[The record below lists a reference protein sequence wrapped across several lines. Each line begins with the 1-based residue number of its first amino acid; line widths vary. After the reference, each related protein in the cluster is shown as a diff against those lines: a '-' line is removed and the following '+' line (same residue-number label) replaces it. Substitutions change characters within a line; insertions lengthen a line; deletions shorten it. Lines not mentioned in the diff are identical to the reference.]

1 MLFHRLITHF
11 SSLHFPPHL
20 SLSEHRIFTMAA
32 EVPRDAHNLLQAINL
47 QIESINVDQHSTND
61 EVHALNQ
68 QLAELQTWK
77 REIEANPSSATLKRA
92 AEEPADEPI
101 PKRRKLGPIMS
112 ECSTCME
119 EGPTRDVAK
128 LKCCGTRYCK
138 TCFQAWFTAALD
150 TKQLPKCCDVG
161 IEPKRYPSFL
171 TVVVKKKY
179 KQVTAELDAERKIW
193 CANPACGVV
202 IKVQLLHYHHLVTPL
217 MMSFADQRRVRIR
230 AVHQMPPKDMCN
242 MLAGHIRP

>member
-1 MLFHRLITHF
+1 
-11 SSLHFPPHL
+11 
-20 SLSEHRIFTMAA
+20 MAV
-32 EVPRDAHNLLQAINL
+32 EIPKDAHNLLQTINL
-47 QIESINVDQHSTND
+47 QIESITIVQHYTDD

-68 QLAELQTWK
+68 QLAEFQAWK
-77 REIEANPSSATLKRA
+77 REIEANPSSATLERA

-101 PKRRKLGPIMS
+101 PKRRKPVPIMS

-119 EGPTRDVAK
+119 ESPIRDVAK
-128 LKCCGTRYCK
+128 LNCCNTRYCK

-161 IEPKRYPSFL
+161 IEPKDYATFL
-171 TVVVKKKY
+171 IPAVKKKY
-179 KQVTAELDAERKIW
+179 KQVTVGLDAERKIL

-202 IKVQLLHYHHLVTPL
+202 IKVNLLLCHHLATPL
-217 MMSFADQRRVRIR
+217 TMSFADQPRVWIR
-230 AVHQMPPKDMCN
+230 AVHRMPPKDTCN